1 MNSNGMNSSA
11 MNSNEKNP
19 GGNPPRVL
27 TVLGAT
33 GTIGVN
39 TLDVV
44 SRHPG
49 RFEIFALTGATQVER
64 MVEQCRT
71 HRPRVAVMSEP
82 AAAKALRARIAEE
95 KLPVT
100 VLEGADALTE
110 VATAPEVDTVMA
122 AIVGAAGLPAT
133 LAAAQ
138 AGKRI
143 LLANKETLVVSG
155 QLFMD
160 AIAAS
165 GAELLPIDSE
175 HNAIFQSLPRGFEG
189 DFQRA
194 GVNCLWLTAS
204 GGPFRT
210 WSAEAIAAATPAQA
224 VAHPNWVMGKKISV
238 DSASLMNKGLEVI
251 EARWLFNAR
260 PEQIKVVV
268 HPQSIVHSM
277 VEYADGSVIA
287 QMGTPDMR
295 TPIAYALG
303 FPERIEAGVS
313 VLDLMG
319 RQLTFE
325 APDTARFP
333 CLQLAF
339 DALHAGGNASALLNA
354 ANEVA
359 VARFLDGTV
368 PFNAIAASIAHT
380 LDKLADG
387 AVQTLDELLDADRR
401 ARTVT
406 ETYLE
411 RITA

>member
-1 MNSNGMNSSA
+1 
-11 MNSNEKNP
+11 
-19 GGNPPRVL
+19 
-27 TVLGAT
+27 
-33 GTIGVN
+33 
-39 TLDVV
+39 
-44 SRHPG
+44 
-49 RFEIFALTGATQVER
+49 
-64 MVEQCRT
+64 
-71 HRPRVAVMSEP
+71 
-82 AAAKALRARIAEE
+82 
-95 KLPVT
+95 
-100 VLEGADALTE
+100 
-110 VATAPEVDTVMA
+110 VMA

-133 LAAAQ
+133 LAAART
-138 AGKRI
+138 GKRI

-160 AIAAS
+160 AVAAS

-175 HNAIFQSLPRGFEG
+175 HNAIFQALPRDFDG

-194 GVNCLWLTAS
+194 GVKALWLTAS

-210 WSAEAIAAATPAQA
+210 LSAEAIAAATPAQA

-303 FPERIEAGVS
+303 FPERIDAGVS
-313 VLDLMG
+313 ALELMG

-339 DALHAGGNASALLNA
+339 DALAAGGSAAAVLNA

-359 VARFLDGTV
+359 VASFLDGAI
-368 PFNAIAASIAHT
+368 PFNAIAASIAHALDT
-380 LDKLADG
+380 LAGGAADS
-387 AVQTLDELLDADRR
+387 LEDLLEADRQARSVAATFLEGAR
-401 ARTVT
+401 A
-406 ETYLE
+406 
-411 RITA
+411 

>member
-1 MNSNGMNSSA
+1 MPKA
-11 MNSNEKNP
+11 ID
-19 GGNPPRVL
+19 GGLIVAPRIL

-33 GTIGVN
+33 GSIGVS

-44 SRHPG
+44 ARHPG

-64 MVEQCRT
+64 MFEQCRV
-71 HRPRVAVMSEP
+71 HRPKYAVMTIAR
-82 AAAKALRARIAEE
+82 AAAELRERLRNAGLATE
-95 KLPVT
+95 
-100 VLEGADALTE
+100 VLEGGAALTE
-110 VATAPEVDTVMA
+110 VAMHPEVDTVMA

-175 HNAIFQSLPRGFEG
+175 HNAIFQALPREFNG
-189 DFQRA
+189 DFLQA
-194 GVNCLWLTAS
+194 GVRSLWLTAS
-204 GGPFRT
+204 GGPFRQL
-210 WSAEAIAAATPAQA
+210 SAEQIARATPEQA
-224 VAHPNWVMGKKISV
+224 IAHPNWVMGRKISV

-313 VLDLMG
+313 ALDLLG
-319 RQLTFE
+319 RNLTFE
-325 APDTARFP
+325 APDHARFP
-333 CLQLAF
+333 CLGLAF
-339 DALHAGGNASALLNA
+339 DALRAGGRAAAVLNA

-359 VARFLDGTV
+359 VARFLDGAV
-368 PFNAIAASIAHT
+368 PFTAIPDSIAHAM
-380 LDKLADG
+380 DKLAGEPADSLE
-387 AVQTLDELLDADRR
+387 ALLDADRR
-401 ARTVT
+401 AREVASD
-406 ETYLE
+406 YLE
-411 RITA
+411 TCRR

>member
-1 MNSNGMNSSA
+1 MNLTGA
-11 MNSNEKNP
+11 A
-19 GGNPPRVL
+19 PRVL
-27 TVLGAT
+27 TILGAT

-44 SRHPG
+44 ARHPG
-49 RFEIFALTGATQVER
+49 RFRIFALTGATQVER
-64 MVEQCRT
+64 MVEQCRA
-71 HRPRVAVMSEP
+71 HSPQVAVMSTP
-82 AAAKALRARIAEE
+82 HAAAALRARLSDE
-95 KLPVT
+95 KLAVT
-100 VLEGADALTE
+100 VLEGVDALTE
-110 VATAPEVDTVMA
+110 VAVAPEVDTVMA

-133 LAAAQ
+133 LAAAR

-155 QLFMD
+155 QVFMD
-160 AIAAS
+160 AVSAS

-175 HNAIFQSLPRGFEG
+175 HNAIFQALPRDFDG

-194 GVNCLWLTAS
+194 GVNALWLTAS

-210 WSAEAIAAATPAQA
+210 LSAEAIAAATPAQA

-260 PEQIKVVV
+260 PDQIKVVV

-313 VLDLMG
+313 ALDLMN

-325 APDTARFP
+325 APDSARFP

-339 DALHAGGNASALLNA
+339 DALRMGGNAAAVLNA

-359 VARFLDGTV
+359 VARFLDGAV
-368 PFNAIAASIAHT
+368 SFNAIAASIAHCLDILANGAVRT
-380 LDKLADG
+380 LEELLESDRQARQLAD
-387 AVQTLDELLDADRR
+387 TF
-401 ARTVT
+401 
-406 ETYLE
+406 LE
-411 RITA
+411 QS

>member
-1 MNSNGMNSSA
+1 MS
-11 MNSNEKNP
+11 
-19 GGNPPRVL
+19 PRVL

-44 SRHPG
+44 ARHPG

-64 MVEQCRT
+64 MLEQCRT
-71 HRPRVAVMSEP
+71 HRPRYAVMTRAD
-82 AAAKALRARIAEE
+82 AAAELRRRVADAG
-95 KLPVT
+95 LAVT
-100 VLEGADALTE
+100 VLEGEQALSE
-110 VATAPEVDTVMA
+110 VATASEVDTVMA

-143 LLANKETLVVSG
+143 LLANKETLVMSG

-160 AIAAS
+160 AVAHS

-175 HNAIFQSLPRGFEG
+175 HNAIFQALPRDFDG
-189 DFQRA
+189 DLQRS
-194 GVNCLWLTAS
+194 GVKSLWLTAS
-204 GGPFRT
+204 GGPFRQFT
-210 WSAEAIAAATPAQA
+210 AEQIARATPAQA
-224 VAHPNWVMGKKISV
+224 IAHPNWVMGKKISV

-260 PEQIKVVV
+260 PEQIRVVV
-268 HPQSIVHSM
+268 HPQSIIHSM

-287 QMGTPDMR
+287 QLGTPDMR

-313 VLDLMG
+313 GLELMG
-319 RQLTFE
+319 RQLSFE
-325 APDTARFP
+325 EPDHARFP
-333 CLQLAF
+333 CLGLAF
-339 DALHAGGNASALLNA
+339 EALRRNGNAAAVLNA

-359 VARFLDGTV
+359 VARFLEGAV
-368 PFNAIAASIAHT
+368 PFTAIPDSIAHALDALAGGAADT
-380 LDKLADG
+380 LEDLF
-387 AVQTLDELLDADRR
+387 EADRR
-401 ARTVT
+401 AREVAGA
-406 ETYLE
+406 YLD
-411 RITA
+411 RVAA

>member
-1 MNSNGMNSSA
+1 MTA
-11 MNSNEKNP
+11 
-19 GGNPPRVL
+19 RVL

-44 SRHPG
+44 ARHPG

-64 MVEQCRT
+64 MFEQCRA
-71 HRPRVAVMSEP
+71 HRPRYAVMSQADS
-82 AAAKALRARIAEE
+82 AAALRQRIKDAG
-95 KLPVT
+95 LAVT
-100 VLEGADALTE
+100 VLEGERALTE

-155 QLFMD
+155 RLFMD
-160 AIAAS
+160 AVASS
-165 GAELLPIDSE
+165 GAVLLPIDSE
-175 HNAIFQSLPRGFEG
+175 HNAIFQALPRDFNG
-189 DFQRA
+189 DFQQA
-194 GVNCLWLTAS
+194 GVKSLWLTAS
-204 GGPFRT
+204 GGPFRQL
-210 WSAEAIAAATPAQA
+210 SAEEIARATPAQA
-224 VAHPNWVMGKKISV
+224 IAHPNWVMGKKISV

-260 PEQIKVVV
+260 PEQIRVVV
-268 HPQSIVHSM
+268 HPQSIIHSM

-287 QMGTPDMR
+287 QLGTPDMR

-313 VLDLMG
+313 GLDLMG
-319 RQLTFE
+319 RQLSFE
-325 APDTARFP
+325 EPDHVRFP
-333 CLQLAF
+333 CLGLAF
-339 DALHAGGNASALLNA
+339 EALSRGGNASAVLNA

-359 VARFLDGTV
+359 VARFLDGAV
-368 PFNAIAASIAHT
+368 PFSAIPDSIAHT
-380 LDKLADG
+380 MDTLAGG
-387 AVQTLDELLDADRR
+387 AAETLDDLFEADRL
-401 ARTVT
+401 AR
-406 ETYLE
+406 ETAEAYLA
-411 RITA
+411 RFGA

>member
-1 MNSNGMNSSA
+1 MSA
-11 MNSNEKNP
+11 
-19 GGNPPRVL
+19 RVL

-44 SRHPG
+44 TRHPG
-49 RFEIFALTGATQVER
+49 RFGIFALTGATQVER
-64 MVEQCRT
+64 LFQQCLQ
-71 HRPRVAVMSEP
+71 HRPRYAVMLAVS
-82 AAAKALRARIAEE
+82 AAAELRARLKQANVATE
-95 KLPVT
+95 
-100 VLEGADALTE
+100 VLEGEAALAE
-110 VATAPEVDTVMA
+110 VATASEVDTVMA

-133 LAAAQ
+133 LAAAV

-175 HNAIFQSLPRGFEG
+175 HNAIFQALPRDFNG
-189 DFQRA
+189 DFQQA
-194 GVNCLWLTAS
+194 GVKALWLTAS
-204 GGPFRT
+204 GGPFRQA
-210 WSAEAIAAATPAQA
+210 SAAHIAEATPAQA

-238 DSASLMNKGLEVI
+238 DSASMMNKGLEVI

-260 PEQIKVVV
+260 PAQIKVVV

-303 FPERIEAGVS
+303 FPERIDAGVS
-313 VLDLMG
+313 SLELLNKS
-319 RQLTFE
+319 LTFE
-325 APDTARFP
+325 EPDHARFP

-339 DALHAGGNASALLNA
+339 DALSMGGAAAAVLNA

-359 VARFLDGTV
+359 VAQFLDG
-368 PFNAIAASIAHT
+368 AIAFPAIPASIAHVMS
-380 LDKLADG
+380 KLAD
-387 AVQTLDELLDADRR
+387 APADTLESLLDADQR
-401 ARTVT
+401 ARVLT
-406 ETYLE
+406 EHFL
-411 RITA
+411 AKN

>member
-1 MNSNGMNSSA
+1 MKPSGM
-11 MNSNEKNP
+11 K
-19 GGNPPRVL
+19 PRVL

-44 SRHPG
+44 ARHPG

-71 HRPRVAVMSEP
+71 HRPRIAVMNEP
-82 AAAKALRARIAEE
+82 AAAAALRLRLAEA

-100 VLEGADALTE
+100 VLEGESALTD

-160 AIAAS
+160 AIATS

-175 HNAIFQSLPRGFEG
+175 HNAIFQALPRDFDG
-189 DFQRA
+189 DFKRA
-194 GVNCLWLTAS
+194 GVRALWLTAS

-210 WSAEAIAAATPAQA
+210 LSAEAIAAATPAQA

-295 TPIAYALG
+295 TPIAFALG
-303 FPERIEAGVS
+303 FPERIDAGVS
-313 VLDLMG
+313 ALELMG

-339 DALHAGGNASALLNA
+339 DALAAGGSAAAVLNA

-359 VARFLDGTV
+359 VARFLEGEV

-380 LDKLADG
+380 LDALAGG
-387 AVQTLDELLDADRR
+387 AASSLEDLLEADRQ
-401 ARTVT
+401 ARSVATA
-406 ETYLE
+406 YLE
-411 RITA
+411 GARA

>member
-1 MNSNGMNSSA
+1 MTA
-11 MNSNEKNP
+11 
-19 GGNPPRVL
+19 RVL

-44 SRHPG
+44 ARHPG

-64 MVEQCRT
+64 MFEQCRA
-71 HRPRVAVMSEP
+71 HRPRYAVMSQADS
-82 AAAKALRARIAEE
+82 AAALRQRVKDAGLA
-95 KLPVT
+95 VT
-100 VLEGADALTE
+100 VLEGERALTE
-110 VATAPEVDTVMA
+110 VSTAPEVDTVMA

-160 AIAAS
+160 AVARS
-165 GAELLPIDSE
+165 GAVLLPIDSE
-175 HNAIFQSLPRGFEG
+175 HNAIFQALPRDFNG
-189 DFQRA
+189 DFRQA
-194 GVNCLWLTAS
+194 GVKALWLTAS
-204 GGPFRT
+204 GGPFRQL
-210 WSAEAIAAATPAQA
+210 SAEEIARATPAQA
-224 VAHPNWVMGKKISV
+224 IAHPNWVMGKKISV

-260 PEQIKVVV
+260 PEQIRVVV
-268 HPQSIVHSM
+268 HPQSIIHSM

-287 QMGTPDMR
+287 QLGTPDMR

-313 VLDLMG
+313 GLDLMG
-319 RQLTFE
+319 RQLSFE
-325 APDTARFP
+325 EPDHVRFP
-333 CLQLAF
+333 CLGLAF
-339 DALHAGGNASALLNA
+339 EALRRGGNAAAVLNA

-359 VARFLDGTV
+359 VARFLDGAV
-368 PFNAIAASIAHT
+368 PFSAIPDSIAHT
-380 LDKLADG
+380 MDALAGG
-387 AVQTLDELLDADRR
+387 AAETLDDLFEADRL
-401 ARTVT
+401 ARQTA
-406 ETYLE
+406 EAYLA
-411 RITA
+411 RVGA

>member
-1 MNSNGMNSSA
+1 MTSLTT
-11 MNSNEKNP
+11 K
-19 GGNPPRVL
+19 PRVL

-44 SRHPG
+44 ARHPD
-49 RFEIFALTGATQVER
+49 RFEVFALTGATQVER
-64 MVEQCRT
+64 MLEQCRT
-71 HRPRVAVMSEP
+71 HHPRYAVMTEATAAAQLRERVA
-82 AAAKALRARIAEE
+82 AE
-95 KLPVT
+95 KLPVE
-100 VLEGADALTE
+100 VLEGSAALTA

-175 HNAIFQSLPRGFEG
+175 HNAIFQSLPRDFDG

-194 GVNCLWLTAS
+194 GVKALWLTAS
-204 GGPFRT
+204 GGPFRMF
-210 WSAEAIAAATPAQA
+210 SAEAIAAATPAQA
-224 VAHPNWVMGKKISV
+224 IAHPNWVMGKKISV

-277 VEYADGSVIA
+277 VEYADGSVLA

-313 VLDLMG
+313 ALELMG
-319 RQLTFE
+319 KQLTFE

-339 DALHAGGNASALLNA
+339 DALAAGGSAAAVLNA

-359 VARFLDGTV
+359 VARFLEGAV
-368 PFNAIAASIAHT
+368 PFNAIAASIAHALDT
-380 LDKLADG
+380 LAGGVAD
-387 AVQTLDELLDADRR
+387 TLEALLSADQQ
-401 ARTVT
+401 ARSVA
-406 ETYLE
+406 ETYLS
-411 RITA
+411 RVSP

>member
-1 MNSNGMNSSA
+1 M
-11 MNSNEKNP
+11 K
-19 GGNPPRVL
+19 PRVL
-27 TVLGAT
+27 TILGAT

-64 MVEQCRT
+64 MLEQCRRY
-71 HRPRVAVMSEP
+71 RPRVAVMSE
-82 AAAKALRARIAEE
+82 AAAAAALRARIAEE
-95 KLPVT
+95 RLAVT

-110 VATAPEVDTVMA
+110 VAIAAEVDTVMA

-133 LAAAQ
+133 LAAAR

-143 LLANKETLVVSG
+143 LLANKETLVVAG

-165 GAELLPIDSE
+165 RSELLPIDSE
-175 HNAIFQSLPRGFEG
+175 HNAIFQSLPRDFNG

-194 GVNCLWLTAS
+194 GVNALWLTAS

-210 WSAEAIAAATPAQA
+210 LSAEAIAAATPEQA

-277 VEYADGSVIA
+277 VAYTDGSVMA

-303 FPERIEAGVS
+303 FPERLEAGVPA
-313 VLDLMG
+313 LELMG
-319 RQLTFE
+319 KQLTFE

-339 DALHAGGNASALLNA
+339 DALQAGGNAAAVLNA

-359 VARFLDGTV
+359 VARFLAGAAS
-368 PFNAIAASIAHT
+368 FMAIADSIAHALDT
-380 LDKLADG
+380 LAGG
-387 AVQTLDELLDADRR
+387 AANTLDELLEADRQARSVAEAYLREIR
-401 ARTVT
+401 A
-406 ETYLE
+406 
-411 RITA
+411 

>member
-1 MNSNGMNSSA
+1 VSA
-11 MNSNEKNP
+11 
-19 GGNPPRVL
+19 RVL

-44 SRHPG
+44 ARHPG
-49 RFEIFALTGATQVER
+49 RFEIFALTGATQSER
-64 MVEQCRT
+64 LFQQCLQ
-71 HRPRVAVMSEP
+71 HRPKYAVMLAP
-82 AAAKALRARIAEE
+82 IAARQLRERLKHAGVATE
-95 KLPVT
+95 
-100 VLEGADALTE
+100 VLEGEAALTE
-110 VATAPEVDTVMA
+110 VAIAPEVDTVMA

-133 LAAAQ
+133 LAAAY

-175 HNAIFQSLPRGFEG
+175 HNAIFQALPRDFNG
-189 DFQRA
+189 DLHQA
-194 GVNCLWLTAS
+194 GVKALWLTAS
-204 GGPFRT
+204 GGPFRQL
-210 WSAEAIAAATPAQA
+210 SAEQIAQATPAQA

-251 EARWLFNAR
+251 EARWLFNAQAT
-260 PEQIKVVV
+260 QIKVMV

-313 VLDLMG
+313 PLELLG
-319 RQLTFE
+319 KNLTFE
-325 APDTARFP
+325 EPDHARFP
-333 CLQLAF
+333 CLKLAF
-339 DALHAGGNASALLNA
+339 DALQIGGAAAAVLNA

-359 VARFLDGTV
+359 VAQFLDG
-368 PFNAIAASIAHT
+368 AIAFPAIPASIEHAMNKLVDLTADT
-380 LDKLADG
+380 L
-387 AVQTLDELLDADRR
+387 ESLLDADQR
-401 ARTVT
+401 ARVLT
-406 ETYLE
+406 EHYLAG
-411 RITA
+411 I

>member
-1 MNSNGMNSSA
+1 MSSNMA
-11 MNSNEKNP
+11 T
-19 GGNPPRVL
+19 PRVL
-27 TVLGAT
+27 TVLGST

-44 SRHPG
+44 ARHPG
-49 RFEIFALTGATQVER
+49 RFQIFALTGATQVER
-64 MVEQCRT
+64 MVEQCRA
-71 HRPRVAVMSEP
+71 HRPRIAVMSEP
-82 AAAKALRARIAEE
+82 KAAAALRARIAEE
-95 KLPVT
+95 KLQVM
-100 VLEGADALTE
+100 VLEGVDALTE
-110 VATAPEVDTVMA
+110 VAVAAEVDTVMA
-122 AIVGAAGLPAT
+122 AIVGAAGLVAT
-133 LAAAQ
+133 LAAARV
-138 AGKRI
+138 GKQI

-160 AIAAS
+160 AVADS

-175 HNAIFQSLPRGFEG
+175 HNAIFQSLPRDFNG

-194 GVNCLWLTAS
+194 GVKALWLTAS

-210 WSAEAIAAATPAQA
+210 LSAEAIAAATPEQA

-260 PEQIKVVV
+260 ADQIKVLV

-277 VEYADGSVIA
+277 VEYTDGSVIA

-313 VLDLMG
+313 PLELMG
-319 RQLTFE
+319 KQLTFE
-325 APDTARFP
+325 AVDTVRFP

-339 DALHAGGNASALLNA
+339 DALETGGNAAAVLNA

-359 VARFLDGTV
+359 VARFLEGAI
-368 PFNAIAASIAHT
+368 PFNSIAASIAHT
-380 LDKLADG
+380 LSQLADG
-387 AVQTLDELLDADRR
+387 AVRTLDELLDADRQ
-401 ARTVT
+401 ARLVT
-406 ETYLE
+406 DAYL
-411 RITA
+411 RQAGV

>member
-1 MNSNGMNSSA
+1 MTA
-11 MNSNEKNP
+11 
-19 GGNPPRVL
+19 RVL

-44 SRHPG
+44 ARHPG

-64 MVEQCRT
+64 MFEQCRT
-71 HRPRVAVMSEP
+71 HRPRYAVMSQADS
-82 AAAKALRARIAEE
+82 AAALRQRVKDAGLA
-95 KLPVT
+95 VT
-100 VLEGADALTE
+100 VLEGERALTE
-110 VATAPEVDTVMA
+110 VSTAPEVDTVMA

-160 AIAAS
+160 AIASS
-165 GAELLPIDSE
+165 GAVLLPIDSE
-175 HNAIFQSLPRGFEG
+175 HNAIFQALPRDFNG
-189 DFQRA
+189 DFQQA
-194 GVNCLWLTAS
+194 GVKALWLTAS
-204 GGPFRT
+204 GGPFRQL
-210 WSAEAIAAATPAQA
+210 SAEEIARATPAQA
-224 VAHPNWVMGKKISV
+224 IAHPNWVMGKKISV

-260 PEQIKVVV
+260 PEQIRVVV
-268 HPQSIVHSM
+268 HPQSIIHSM

-287 QMGTPDMR
+287 QLGTPDMR

-313 VLDLMG
+313 GLDLMG
-319 RQLTFE
+319 RQLSFE
-325 APDTARFP
+325 EPDHVRFP
-333 CLQLAF
+333 CLGLAF
-339 DALHAGGNASALLNA
+339 EALRRGGNASAVLNA

-359 VARFLDGTV
+359 VARFLDGAV
-368 PFNAIAASIAHT
+368 PFSAIPDSIAHT
-380 LDKLADG
+380 MDALAGGAAESLDDLF
-387 AVQTLDELLDADRR
+387 EADRLARETAEAYLAR
-401 ARTVT
+401 AG
-406 ETYLE
+406 
-411 RITA
+411 A

>member
-1 MNSNGMNSSA
+1 MT
-11 MNSNEKNP
+11 
-19 GGNPPRVL
+19 PRVL

-44 SRHPG
+44 ARHPG
-49 RFEIFALTGATQVER
+49 RFEVFALTGATQVDR
-64 MVEQCRT
+64 MVEQCRA
-71 HRPRVAVMSEP
+71 HRPRVAVMGDP
-82 AAAKALRARIAEE
+82 AAAGRLRDRLAAEGLAVE
-95 KLPVT
+95 VRA
-100 VLEGADALTE
+100 GAEALTE

-133 LAAAQ
+133 LAAARR
-138 AGKRI
+138 GKRI

-155 QLFMD
+155 RLFMD
-160 AIAAS
+160 AVAAS

-175 HNAIFQSLPRGFEG
+175 HNAIFQSLPRDFGG
-189 DFQRA
+189 DFQAA
-194 GVNCLWLTAS
+194 GVNALWLTAS

-210 WSAEAIAAATPAQA
+210 LSAEAIAAATPEQA
-224 VAHPNWVMGKKISV
+224 IAHPNWVMGRKISV

-303 FPERIEAGVS
+303 FPERIAAGVPA
-313 VLDLMG
+313 LELMG

-325 APDTARFP
+325 APDMARFP
-333 CLQLAF
+333 CLKLAF
-339 DALHAGGNASALLNA
+339 DALAAGGNAAAVLNA

-359 VARFLDGTV
+359 VARFLEGAA
-368 PFNAIAASIAHT
+368 PFGAIADSIAHA
-380 LDKLADG
+380 LDRLADG
-387 AVQTLDELLDADRR
+387 GAATLDDLLESDRQ
-401 ARTVT
+401 ARRVAGD
-406 ETYLE
+406 YLE
-411 RITA
+411 AARA

>member
-1 MNSNGMNSSA
+1 M
-11 MNSNEKNP
+11 K
-19 GGNPPRVL
+19 PRVL
-27 TVLGAT
+27 TILGAT

-44 SRHPG
+44 ARHPE
-49 RFEIFALTGATQVER
+49 RFEVFALTGATQVER
-64 MVEQCRT
+64 MFEQCQA
-71 HRPRVAVMSEP
+71 HHPRVAVMSEP
-82 AAAKALRARIAEE
+82 AAAAALRERVAAARLAVE
-95 KLPVT
+95 
-100 VLEGADALTE
+100 VLEGPEALTT

-160 AIAAS
+160 AIASS

-175 HNAIFQSLPRGFEG
+175 HNAIFQSLPRNFDG
-189 DFQRA
+189 DLARA
-194 GVNCLWLTAS
+194 GVKALWLTAS

-210 WSAEAIAAATPAQA
+210 LSVEAIAGATPAQA

-260 PEQIKVVV
+260 PEQIRVVV

-303 FPERIEAGVS
+303 FPERIDAGVS
-313 VLDLMG
+313 ALELMG
-319 RQLTFE
+319 KQLTFE

-339 DALHAGGNASALLNA
+339 DALAAGGNAAAVLNA

-359 VARFLDGTV
+359 VARFLDGAV
-368 PFNAIAASIAHT
+368 PFGAIPASIAHALDALAGGPSTT
-380 LDKLADG
+380 LDD
-387 AVQTLDELLDADRR
+387 LLEADRA
-401 ARTVT
+401 ARCVATD
-406 ETYLE
+406 YLE
-411 RITA
+411 ALRP

>member
-1 MNSNGMNSSA
+1 MNADGT
-11 MNSNEKNP
+11 
-19 GGNPPRVL
+19 PPRVL

-44 SRHPG
+44 SRHPE

-64 MVEQCRT
+64 MLAQCRT
-71 HRPRVAVMSEP
+71 HRPRIAVMSEP
-82 AAAKALRARIAEE
+82 VAAAALRARIIEE

-100 VLEGADALTE
+100 VLEGADALTA
-110 VATAPEVDTVMA
+110 VATDPEVDTVMA

-160 AIAAS
+160 AIADS
-165 GAELLPIDSE
+165 GATLLPIDSE
-175 HNAIFQSLPRGFEG
+175 HNAIFQALPRDFNG
-189 DFQRA
+189 DFQQA
-194 GVNCLWLTAS
+194 GVTALWLTAS

-210 WSAEAIAAATPAQA
+210 LTAEAIAAATPAQA

-313 VLDLMG
+313 ALELMG

-325 APDTARFP
+325 APDTVRFP

-339 DALHAGGNASALLNA
+339 DALRTGGNAAAVLNA

-359 VARFLDGTV
+359 VARFLDGAV
-368 PFNAIAASIAHT
+368 SFNAIAASIAHT
-380 LDKLADG
+380 LDTLADG
-387 AVQTLDELLDADRR
+387 AARTLEELLEADRQ
-401 ARTVT
+401 ARVIA
-406 ETYLE
+406 ETYLG
-411 RITA
+411 RIDT

>member
-1 MNSNGMNSSA
+1 
-11 MNSNEKNP
+11 
-19 GGNPPRVL
+19 
-27 TVLGAT
+27 
-33 GTIGVN
+33 
-39 TLDVV
+39 
-44 SRHPG
+44 
-49 RFEIFALTGATQVER
+49 
-64 MVEQCRT
+64 
-71 HRPRVAVMSEP
+71 
-82 AAAKALRARIAEE
+82 
-95 KLPVT
+95 
-100 VLEGADALTE
+100 
-110 VATAPEVDTVMA
+110 
-122 AIVGAAGLPAT
+122 
-133 LAAAQ
+133 
-138 AGKRI
+138 
-143 LLANKETLVVSG
+143 LVVAG

-175 HNAIFQSLPRGFEG
+175 HNAIFQALPRDFDG

-194 GVNCLWLTAS
+194 GVKALWLTAS

-210 WSAEAIAAATPAQA
+210 LSAEAIAAATPAQA

-303 FPERIEAGVS
+303 FPERIDAGVS
-313 VLDLMG
+313 ALELMG

-339 DALHAGGNASALLNA
+339 DALHAGGNAAAVLNA

-359 VARFLDGTV
+359 VARFLEGVV
-368 PFNAIAASIAHT
+368 PFNSIAASIAY
-380 LDKLADG
+380 A
-387 AVQTLDELLDADRR
+387 LDELAGGAADSLEDLLEADRQARSVAEAYLQGVR
-401 ARTVT
+401 A
-406 ETYLE
+406 
-411 RITA
+411 

>member
-1 MNSNGMNSSA
+1 MNANDA
-11 MNSNEKNP
+11 K
-19 GGNPPRVL
+19 PRVL
-27 TVLGAT
+27 TILGAT

-44 SRHPG
+44 ARHPG
-49 RFEIFALTGATQVER
+49 RFRIFALTGATQVER

-71 HRPRVAVMSEP
+71 HAPQVAVMSTP
-82 AAAKALRARIAEE
+82 QAAAALRLRLADE
-95 KLPVT
+95 KLAVT
-100 VLEGADALTE
+100 VLEGVDALTE
-110 VATAPEVDTVMA
+110 VAVAPEVDTVMA

-133 LAAAQ
+133 LAAAR

-155 QLFMD
+155 QVFMD
-160 AIAAS
+160 AVSAS

-175 HNAIFQSLPRGFEG
+175 HNAIFQALPRDFNG

-194 GVNCLWLTAS
+194 GVTALWLTAS

-210 WSAEAIAAATPAQA
+210 LSAEAIAAATPAQA

-260 PEQIKVVV
+260 PDQIKVVV

-303 FPERIEAGVS
+303 FPERIDAGVS
-313 VLDLMG
+313 ALDLMN

-325 APDTARFP
+325 APDCARFP

-339 DALHAGGNASALLNA
+339 DALRIGGNAAAVLNA

-359 VARFLDGTV
+359 VARFLDGAAS
-368 PFNAIAASIAHT
+368 FNAIATSITHC
-380 LDKLADG
+380 LDKLANG
-387 AVQTLDELLDADRR
+387 AARTLDELLEADRQ
-401 ARTVT
+401 ARQMAD
-406 ETYLE
+406 TYL
-411 RITA
+411 RQA

>member
-1 MNSNGMNSSA
+1 MSA
-11 MNSNEKNP
+11 
-19 GGNPPRVL
+19 RVL
-27 TVLGAT
+27 CVLGAT

-44 SRHPG
+44 ARHPR

-64 MVEQCRT
+64 LFQQCLQ
-71 HRPRVAVMSEP
+71 HRPKFAVMSS
-82 AAAKALRARIAEE
+82 AVHAQALRT
-95 KLPVT
+95 KLKQAAQAT
-100 VLEGADALTE
+100 QVLEGESALTE

-133 LAAAQ
+133 LAAAR

-143 LLANKETLVVSG
+143 LLANKEALVVSG

-160 AIAAS
+160 AIATS

-175 HNAIFQSLPRGFEG
+175 HNAIFQALPRDFKG

-194 GVNCLWLTAS
+194 GVKALWLTAS
-204 GGPFRT
+204 GGPFRELT
-210 WSAEAIAAATPAQA
+210 AAQIAQATPAQA
-224 VAHPNWVMGKKISV
+224 VAHPNWVMGQKISV

-251 EARWLFNAR
+251 EARWLFNAQAA
-260 PEQIKVVV
+260 QIKVMV

-277 VEYADGSVIA
+277 VEYLDGSVIA

-313 VLDLMG
+313 PLELLG
-319 RQLTFE
+319 KNLSFE
-325 APDTARFP
+325 EPDHARFP
-333 CLQLAF
+333 CLKLAF
-339 DALHAGGNASALLNA
+339 DALRIGGAAAAVLNA

-359 VARFLDGTV
+359 VARFLEG
-368 PFNAIAASIAHT
+368 AITFPEIPASIAHAM
-380 LDKLADG
+380 DKLADSP
-387 AVQTLDELLDADRR
+387 ADTLESLLAADQR
-401 ARTVT
+401 ARVLT
-406 ETYLE
+406 EQFLTKN
-411 RITA
+411 

>member
-1 MNSNGMNSSA
+1 MSA
-11 MNSNEKNP
+11 
-19 GGNPPRVL
+19 RVL

-44 SRHPG
+44 ARHPE

-64 MVEQCRT
+64 LFQQCMR
-71 HRPRVAVMSEP
+71 HRPKYAVMIAPS
-82 AAAKALRARIAEE
+82 AARELRE
-95 KLPVT
+95 KLKQAGAAT
-100 VLEGADALTE
+100 EVLEGEASLTE
-110 VATAPEVDTVMA
+110 VAIAPEVDTVMA

-133 LAAAQ
+133 LAAAR

-160 AIAAS
+160 AVAAS

-175 HNAIFQSLPRGFEG
+175 HNAIFQALPRDFNG
-189 DFQRA
+189 DFQQA
-194 GVNCLWLTAS
+194 GVKSLWLTAS
-204 GGPFRT
+204 GGPFRQL
-210 WSAEAIAAATPAQA
+210 SATQIAQATPAQA
-224 VAHPNWVMGKKISV
+224 IAHPNWVMGKKISV

-260 PEQIKVVV
+260 AAQIKVVV

-313 VLDLMG
+313 PLDLLG
-319 RQLTFE
+319 KSLTFE
-325 APDTARFP
+325 EPDHARFP

-339 DALHAGGNASALLNA
+339 DALAMGGAAAAVLNA

-359 VARFLDGTV
+359 VERFLAD
-368 PFNAIAASIAHT
+368 AIAFPAIPASIEHAMTKLAHIPADT
-380 LDKLADG
+380 LDS
-387 AVQTLDELLDADRR
+387 LLDADRR
-401 ARTVT
+401 ARELT
-406 ETYLE
+406 EHYL
-411 RITA
+411 AAH

>member
-1 MNSNGMNSSA
+1 MT
-11 MNSNEKNP
+11 
-19 GGNPPRVL
+19 PRVL
-27 TVLGAT
+27 TILGAT

-44 SRHPG
+44 ARHPG
-49 RFEIFALTGATQVER
+49 RFEVFALTGATQVDR
-64 MVEQCRT
+64 MVEQCRA
-71 HRPRVAVMSEP
+71 HRPRVAVMRDP
-82 AAAKALRARIAEE
+82 AAAGRLRDRLAAEGLAVE
-95 KLPVT
+95 VRA
-100 VLEGADALTE
+100 GAEALTE

-133 LAAAQ
+133 LAAARV
-138 AGKRI
+138 GKRI

-155 QLFMD
+155 RLFMD
-160 AIAAS
+160 AVAAS

-175 HNAIFQSLPRGFEG
+175 HNAIFQSLPRDFGG
-189 DFQRA
+189 DFQAA
-194 GVNCLWLTAS
+194 GVNALWLTAS

-210 WSAEAIAAATPAQA
+210 LSAEAIAAATPEQA
-224 VAHPNWVMGKKISV
+224 IAHPNWVMGRKISV

-303 FPERIEAGVS
+303 FPERIAAGVPA
-313 VLDLMG
+313 LELMG

-325 APDTARFP
+325 APDMARFP
-333 CLQLAF
+333 CLKLAF
-339 DALHAGGNASALLNA
+339 DALAAGGNAAAVLNA

-359 VARFLDGTV
+359 VARFLEGAA
-368 PFNAIAASIAHT
+368 PFGAIADSIAHA
-380 LDKLADG
+380 LDRLADG
-387 AVQTLDELLDADRR
+387 GAATLDDLLESDRQ
-401 ARTVT
+401 ARRVAGD
-406 ETYLE
+406 YLE
-411 RITA
+411 AARA

>member
-1 MNSNGMNSSA
+1 MTASGKKS
-11 MNSNEKNP
+11 
-19 GGNPPRVL
+19 RVL
-27 TVLGAT
+27 TVLGST

-44 SRHPG
+44 ARHPD
-49 RFEIFALTGATQVER
+49 RFEVFALTGATQVDR
-64 MVEQCRT
+64 MLAQCRA
-71 HRPRVAVMSEP
+71 HRPRFAVMSEP
-82 AAAKALRARIAEE
+82 AAAAALRALVASEGLMVE
-95 KLPVT
+95 
-100 VLEGADALTE
+100 VLEGPTALIE
-110 VATAPEVDTVMA
+110 VATAPEVDTLMA

-175 HNAIFQSLPRGFEG
+175 HNAIFQALPRGFKG
-189 DFQRA
+189 DFQQA
-194 GVNCLWLTAS
+194 GVRGLWLTAS

-210 WSAEAIAAATPAQA
+210 LSAAAIAAATPAQA

-260 PEQIKVVV
+260 PDQIKVVV

-303 FPERIEAGVS
+303 FPERIDAGVS
-313 VLDLMG
+313 ALELMG
-319 RQLTFE
+319 RELTFE
-325 APDTARFP
+325 APDAARFP

-339 DALHAGGNASALLNA
+339 DALAAGGDAAAVLNA

-359 VARFLDGTV
+359 VARFLAGEAS
-368 PFNAIAASIAHT
+368 FSAIAASIAHT
-380 LDKLADG
+380 LETLAG
-387 AVQTLDELLDADRR
+387 GPAGTLAELLEADRQ
-401 ARTVT
+401 ARRVAGA
-406 ETYLE
+406 YLE
-411 RITA
+411 ALHA